1 MIRFRLQ
8 AIKLALT
15 VLVVLIIFIVPHTT
29 EGEQVSDNYPLATT
43 SDDESYPQIAL
54 DARGYFHVIYTIAD
68 YESDIY
74 KIAYLKVDPNGTTLL
89 GPKILSPP
97 GLERLHSKDI
107 CIDIEGMI
115 HVVFNGI
122 SSDGERNVFYTKLD
136 QDGEIVIDAIALASK
151 DVNSWSPSIDTDR
164 SGNAYIVWSE
174 HEEPQQILWMKLSST
189 GTVLITPKLISK
201 ESNELE
207 QVALP
212 QIEVSD
218 TGDSYIVWNQMNINY
233 ETWSIYYT
241 SLTPEGPTIQ
251 DPVEIISNP
260 IDDNWGV
267 SGALDSNLNLHLT
280 FMYSDPLSQFSIGYA
295 LVDDQGDLQK
305 EERIDDP
312 RPRGEAWH
320 PQISINPSDD
330 IYIAYQR
337 ESDEQLGD
345 WNIFLLIHRSDSDTW
360 ENRIQLTSNSRSQST
375 AIVAGYSHSGIVYEL
390 NHEDIYLVTVGP
402 VVINNPPIPILSS
415 SATTEDVD
423 ELVQFIGTSSFD
435 PDDGDFVYEYHFD
448 WGDGSDSG
456 WTPSS
461 TTEHTYTSSGSY
473 EVKLLIR
480 DSRGLRSDGPAVV
493 SIIITTSIPNLPPIA
508 VIANPSDGEKF
519 IDEKR
524 ILIDANGSYDPD
536 GDVLSYEWFLDDQ
549 VESVASEKNGSLDL
563 APGTYM
569 LTLFVEDANGGTSS
583 SSVTF
588 YVSDNPDPSS
598 TFLPNDGWWILI
610 VILLIIVVLVS
621 LFILRSRKK
630 EEPIQVEPLKPM
642 N

>member
-1 MIRFRLQ
+1 M
-8 AIKLALT
+8 LALA
-15 VLVVLIIFIVPHTT
+15 VLVVLIIFFVPHPT
-29 EGEQVSDNYPLATT
+29 EGEQVSDSYPLATT

-74 KIAYLKVDPNGTTLL
+74 KIAYLKVDPNGTTLF

-97 GLERLHSKDI
+97 GLNRLLSKDI

-115 HVVFNGI
+115 HVVFNGL
-122 SSDGERNVFYTKLD
+122 SSDGDKNVYYTKLD
-136 QDGEIVIDAIALASK
+136 QDGELVIDAIAVAPEYVK
-151 DVNSWSPSIDTDR
+151 SWRSSIDTDR
-164 SGNAYIVWSE
+164 SGNAYIVWNE
-174 HEEPQQILWMKLSST
+174 HEETQQILWMKVSST

-207 QVALP
+207 QVAHP
-212 QIEVSD
+212 QIEISE
-218 TGDSYIVWNQMNINY
+218 TGDSYVVWNQMNIIY
-233 ETWSIYYT
+233 DTWSIHYT
-241 SLTPEGPTIQ
+241 SLNPEGSTII

-260 IDDNWGV
+260 IEDNWGV
-267 SGALDSNLNLHLT
+267 SSALDSNLNLHLT
-280 FMYSDPLSQFSIGYA
+280 FMYSDPLSQFSIGYG
-295 LVDDQGDLQK
+295 LVDDEGDLLK

-320 PQISINPSDD
+320 PQISIDPSDD
-330 IYIAYQR
+330 VYIAYQR
-337 ESDEQLGD
+337 ESDSFVGD

-360 ENRIQLTSNSRSQST
+360 ENRIQLTTSGSSQTT

-402 VVINNPPIPILSS
+402 IVMNNPPIPILSS

-423 ELVQFIGTSSFD
+423 EQVQFIGTSSYD
-435 PDDGDFVYEYHFD
+435 PDDGDYVYEYHFD

-461 TTEHTYTSSGSY
+461 MAEHSYTASGSY

-480 DSRGLRSDGPAVV
+480 DSRGLRSNGPAIVTMD
-493 SIIITTSIPNLPPIA
+493 ITTLLTNLNPIA
-508 VIANPSDGEKF
+508 VIEHPSDGNKF
-519 IDEKR
+519 DDEKR
-524 ILIDANGSYDPD
+524 IFIDANGSYDPD
-536 GDVLSYEWFLDDQ
+536 GDDLTYEWFLDDQ
-549 VESVASEKNGSLDL
+549 VESVASDKNGTLDL
-563 APGTYM
+563 APGTYL
-569 LTLFVEDANGGTSS
+569 LTLYVEDVYGATSS

-588 YVSDNPDPSS
+588 YVSDSPDPRS
-598 TFLPNDGWWILI
+598 TYIPNDGCWILLF
-610 VILLIIVVLVS
+610 ILLIIVVLVS

-630 EEPIQVEPLKPM
+630 EEPMHVEPLKSM